1 MNREERYKLTEEM
14 EKNPQLK
21 ESIKNMID
29 SINSG
34 KGGVHM
40 IQYLHDSWC
49 PKSKGTGKCI
59 CNPDMKIKDMEKENT
74 NEQRRTL

>member
-1 MNREERYKLTEEM
+1 MEENKMNNFEEEM

-49 PKSKGTGKCI
+49 PKPKGTGKCI
-59 CNPDMKIKDMEKENT
+59 CNPDIKIKDMEKENT
-74 NEQRRTL
+74 HDS

>member
-1 MNREERYKLTEEM
+1 MEENKMNNFEEEM

-74 NEQRRTL
+74 HDS

>member
-1 MNREERYKLTEEM
+1 MEENKMNNFEEEM

-59 CNPDMKIKDMEKENT
+59 CNPDIKIKDMEKENT
-74 NEQRRTL
+74 NDS

>member
-1 MNREERYKLTEEM
+1 MNNFEEEMKKEM

-21 ESIKNMID
+21 EGIKNMIN
-29 SINSG
+29 SINNG

-49 PKSKGTGKCI
+49 PKLKGTGKCI
-59 CNPDMKIKDMEKENT
+59 CNPDIKIKDMGEGTIDE
-74 NEQRRTL
+74 

>member
-1 MNREERYKLTEEM
+1 MEENKMNNFEEEM

-59 CNPDMKIKDMEKENT
+59 CNPDIKIKDMEKENT
-74 NEQRRTL
+74 HDS